1 MHARAHRTWAHRL
14 LAAVSAFAAALA
26 LASCGE
32 DSNDGDGEAPGGDS
46 KPTLT
51 IGAIPDQDP
60 QELQRLY
67 GTVAEYLADVLDV
80 GVEYKPVTD
89 YTAAVTAFRV
99 GDLDLVWFGGLTSIQ
114 AQKQVKGATPIAQRD
129 IDAAFHSVFIAG
141 ARSGIRPIED
151 QRALKALA
159 GRTFTFGSESSTSG
173 RLMPQYFLR
182 RAGVELADFKGEP
195 GFSGSHDKTI
205 DLVQAGTYDAGALN
219 EQVWL
224 DRKSKG
230 TVDASKVRVVWRSP
244 PYPDYQWVLRPDADE
259 RFGSGFS
266 TRAKDALLALRGSDP
281 TERKILELFGAD
293 RFIETKPGDHALI
306 ERAGK
311 ETGLLR

>member
-1 MHARAHRTWAHRL
+1 MHARAHRPGPRRL
-14 LAAVSAFAAALA
+14 LAVLSAFAAALA
-26 LASCGE
+26 LVSCAE
-32 DSNDGDGEAPGGDS
+32 DSDEDDGAGGGS

-60 QELQRLY
+60 QDLQRLY
-67 GTVAEYLADVLDV
+67 GTVAGYLSDTLDV
-80 GVEYKPVTD
+80 KVEYKPVTD

-99 GDLDLVWFGGLTSIQ
+99 GDLDLVWFGGLTSVQ
-114 AQKQVKGATPIAQRD
+114 ARRQVKGARPIAQRD

-141 ARSGIRPIED
+141 ERSGIRPIVD
-151 QRALKALA
+151 KGGLKTLA

-182 RAGVELADFKGEP
+182 QAGVELDDFKGEP
-195 GFSGSHDKTI
+195 GFSGSHDKTV
-205 DLVQAGTYDAGALN
+205 DLVQAGTYDAGVLN

-259 RFGSGFS
+259 RFGNGFS
-266 TRAKDALLALRGSDP
+266 ARAKDALLALRRSDP
-281 TERKILELFGAD
+281 AERKILDLFGAD
-293 RFIETKPGDHALI
+293 RFIETRPGDHALI

>member
-1 MHARAHRTWAHRL
+1 MHIRASHPRARRL
-14 LAAVSAFAAALA
+14 LAAVSTLAAALA
-26 LASCGE
+26 LAACGDDAE
-32 DSNDGDGEAPGGDS
+32 DEAGGKSGAS

-67 GTVAEYLADVLDV
+67 GTVAKHLSKTLDV
-80 GVEYKPVTD
+80 KVEYKPVTD

-99 GDLDLVWFGGLTSIQ
+99 GDLDLVWFGGLTSVQ
-114 AQKQVKGATPIAQRD
+114 AQEQVEGAIPVAQRD
-129 IDAAFHSVFIAG
+129 IDAAFHSVFVAN
-141 ARSGIRPIED
+141 AESGIRPFGD
-151 QRALKALA
+151 SRGLRTLK
-159 GRTFTFGSESSTSG
+159 GHTFTFGSESSTSG
-173 RLMPQYFLR
+173 RLMPQYFMNE
-182 RAGVELADFKGEP
+182 AGVTLDDLKGKP

-224 DRKSKG
+224 DRKAEG
-230 TVDASKVRVVWRSP
+230 AVDTSKVRVVWRSP

-259 RFGSGFS
+259 RFGTGFS
-266 TRAKDALLALRGSDP
+266 TRVEDALLGLRSSDP
-281 TERKILELFGAD
+281 QQRKILDLFGAK
-293 RFIETKPGDHALI
+293 RFIATKPGDHALI
-306 ERAGK
+306 ERAGR

>member
-1 MHARAHRTWAHRL
+1 MHPRAHRPRARRL
-14 LAAVSAFAAALA
+14 LAAASAFAAAVA
-26 LASCGE
+26 LASCGQDE
-32 DSNDGDGEAPGGDS
+32 DDRDTGGSGGGS

-67 GTVAEYLADVLDV
+67 GTVAKHLSETLGVM
-80 GVEYKPVTD
+80 VEYKPVTD

-99 GDLDLVWFGGLTSIQ
+99 GDLDLVWFGGLTSVQ
-114 AQKQVKGATPIAQRD
+114 AQRQVKGATPIAQRD

-141 ARSGIRPIED
+141 AGSGIRPFRD
-151 QRALKALA
+151 KGGLKALA

-173 RLMPQYFLR
+173 RLMPQYFLGQ
-182 RAGVELADFKGEP
+182 AGVELDDFKGAP
-195 GFSGSHDKTI
+195 GYSGSHDKTI

-259 RFGSGFS
+259 RFGNGFS
-266 TRAKDALLALRGSDP
+266 ARAKDALLKLRSSDP
-281 TERKILELFGAD
+281 EERRILELFGAE
-293 RFIETKPGDHALI
+293 RFIEAKPGDHALI

>member
-1 MHARAHRTWAHRL
+1 MHRRARRLPARRL
-14 LAAVSAFAAALA
+14 LAAASAFAAALA
-26 LASCGE
+26 LSSCAEG
-32 DSNDGDGEAPGGDS
+32 SGDRDRAGGGS

-67 GTVAEYLADVLDV
+67 GTVAEYLSDTLDV
-80 GVEYKPVTD
+80 RVEYKPVTD

-99 GDLDLVWFGGLTSIQ
+99 GDLDLVWFGGLTSVQ

-141 ARSGIRPIED
+141 ERSGINPLED
-151 QRALKALA
+151 RRGLKALA

-182 RAGVELADFKGEP
+182 QAGVELDDFEGKP

-224 DRKSKG
+224 DRRSKG

-259 RFGSGFS
+259 RFGRGFS
-266 TRAKDALLALRGSDP
+266 TRVKHALLALRRGDP
-281 TERKILELFGAD
+281 AERKILELFGAD
-293 RFIETKPGDHALI
+293 RFIETRPGDRALI

-311 ETGLLR
+311 QTGLLR

>member
-1 MHARAHRTWAHRL
+1 MHLRAHRCRARRL
-14 LAAVSAFAAALA
+14 LAPVSALAATLA
-26 LASCGE
+26 LASCGQDE
-32 DSNDGDGEAPGGDS
+32 NDRDADGSAGGS
-46 KPTLT
+46 TLT

-67 GTVAEYLADVLDV
+67 GTVAKYLSEALGVR
-80 GVEYKPVTD
+80 VEYRPVTD

-99 GDLDLVWFGGLTSIQ
+99 GDLDLVWFGGLTSVQ
-114 AQKQVKGATPIAQRD
+114 AQRQVKGATPVAQRD

-141 ARSGIRPIED
+141 ERSGIRPFRD
-151 QRALKALA
+151 KGGLRALA

-173 RLMPQYFLR
+173 RLMPQYFLGQ
-182 RAGVELADFKGEP
+182 AGVELDDFEGGP

-259 RFGSGFS
+259 RFGKGFS
-266 TRAKDALLALRGSDP
+266 TRAKDALLRLRSNDP
-281 TERKILELFGAD
+281 EERKILELFGAE
-293 RFIETKPGDHALI
+293 RFIETRPGDHALI
-306 ERAGK
+306 ERAGH